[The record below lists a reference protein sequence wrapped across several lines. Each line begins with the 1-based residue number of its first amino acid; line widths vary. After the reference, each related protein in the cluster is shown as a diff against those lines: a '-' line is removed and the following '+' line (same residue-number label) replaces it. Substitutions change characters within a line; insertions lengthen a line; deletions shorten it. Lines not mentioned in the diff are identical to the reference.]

1 MKGRLSMMTMTD
13 KKRKAQGE
21 KIDRAIQ
28 MIDDAVMELIRGG
41 ERLSV
46 LEGQIRMEL
55 GTIFNKA
62 FRAECE
68 MVQEERRK

>member
-1 MKGRLSMMTMTD
+1 MTMTD

>member
-1 MKGRLSMMTMTD
+1 MTMTD
-13 KKRKAQGE
+13 EKRKAQGE
-21 KIDRAIQ
+21 KIDCAIQ

-55 GTIFNKA
+55 GTIFNRA

-68 MVQEERRK
+68 MVQKERKK